1 MKVSEEAMFFEQP
14 FAIADCRVMTLDKN
28 WAVFGDNNA
37 RRGKWAWAYGSDADG
52 LAERGELGEE
62 GAQLGERERRPVR
75 CDECAVKAVGAGGS
89 SHLAFPFVRVWRP
102 ALQPVRGPALLL
114 HSSKRVVRVEA
125 HRRGRSEPEKSV
137 AVARAG
143 VRPIALVGDVVGVD
157 MEVDAALLAARR
169 VTRAEVNDVDAG
181 HADDVVA
188 RGLFG

>member
-1 MKVSEEAMFFEQP
+1 MALDEDGTVFSDDNTGCGKGAR
-14 FAIADCRVMTLDKN
+14 AD
-28 WAVFGDNNA
+28 
-37 RRGKWAWAYGSDADG
+37 GSDADG

-102 ALQPVRGPALLL
+102 ALQPVRGPALLP
-114 HSSKRVVRVEA
+114 HSSTRVVRVGG

-169 VTRAEVNDVDAG
+169 VTRAEA
-181 HADDVVA
+181 
-188 RGLFG
+188 